1 MNIGLIGGLDRR
13 ESELTELARRAG
25 HRLEWHSGHVTGRGA
40 DSLRGIVERSQVVVI
55 LTQVNSHGAMYLAK
69 KLARQLGRETL
80 VWRKCGTTRL
90 EALLSALRAK
100 ANERMLSRCA

>member
-1 MNIGLIGGLDRR
+1 MKIALVGGLDRR
-13 ESELTELARRAG
+13 EAELTELARRAG

-40 DSLRGIVERSQVVVI
+40 DALRGIVERCEVVVI
-55 LTQVNSHGAMYLAK
+55 LTQVNSHGGMYLAK

-90 EALLSALRAK
+90 GELLSELTK
-100 ANERMLSRCA
+100 TDEGKLGRCA